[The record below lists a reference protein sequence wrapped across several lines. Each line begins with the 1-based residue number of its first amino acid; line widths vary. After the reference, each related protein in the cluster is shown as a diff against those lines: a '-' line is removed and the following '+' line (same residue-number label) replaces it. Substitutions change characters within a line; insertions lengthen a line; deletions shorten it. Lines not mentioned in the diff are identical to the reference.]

1 MISTCIVWVKSWLLL
16 SLLEYI
22 YIYWSCIC
30 SIFPLVSLREGDSID
45 VMDCPDIADCHCDV
59 PRQNTHT
66 EKDKEE
72 DVQAAACGWQSLKN
86 WLCCCCFFLND
97 VPMLFGDVLL
107 HDPGRV
113 MRIRC
118 ISKTCQNGLDVSWR
132 PDKTRRLGVPKERGH
147 ALFVDGRTGRMPFWF
162 LNSRMVV
169 PCFCWC
175 SSKRHSP
182 AGWLAW
188 LRGAVRSF
196 VGPGLGTWLGYLVVI
211 PC

>member
-1 MISTCIVWVKSWLLL
+1 MISTCIVWVKSWLFVVP
-16 SLLEYI
+16 I
-22 YIYWSCIC
+22 GIYWSCIC
-30 SIFPLVSLREGDSID
+30 SIFPLVSLWEGDSID
-45 VMDCPDIADCHCDV
+45 VMDCDIADCHCDV

-72 DVQAAACGWQSLKN
+72 DVQAAACGRQSLKN
-86 WLCCCCFFLND
+86 CFCFFLIMMFQCYLGMFSCMILEEWWESD
-97 VPMLFGDVLL
+97 VFQK
-107 HDPGRV
+107 HA
-113 MRIRC
+113 
-118 ISKTCQNGLDVSWR
+118 KTGIVSWR
-132 PDKTRRLGVPKERGH
+132 PDKTRRLGVPKERSH

-211 PC
+211 PR